1 MIAQIA
7 VSRGALSDYIELTKP
22 RIISLLLFTA
32 TGGMFLASRGPPD
45 LTLLSLVLVA
55 GALAAGG
62 ANALNHCLDRD
73 IDARMSR
80 TLSRPV
86 VAGRIQSREA
96 LVFGTALNAI
106 SFMILS
112 AFVNPLSALLTLSAT
127 LFYVFVYTKSL
138 KRTTPQNIVIGG
150 AAGAIPPV
158 VGWTAVTGHLDL
170 SALYLF
176 AIVLFWT
183 PPHFWA
189 LSLLL
194 KDDYAR
200 ARIPMLPVVVGV
212 AATKRSILLYT
223 ALVVALTLM
232 FFTTGSLWWIYLAS
246 ASALGAGF
254 LFFAWRLLKLPG
266 IAGAR
271 RLFSYSML
279 YLALLFVAIMVD
291 STVVG

>member
-32 TGGMFLASRGPPD
+32 TGGMFLASRGTPD
-45 LTLLSLVLVA
+45 LTLLSLVLVS

-73 IDARMSR
+73 IDARMRR

-127 LFYVFVYTKSL
+127 LFYVFVYTMSL

-170 SALYLF
+170 SALYMF

-246 ASALGAGF
+246 ASALGAVF